1 MLFTK
6 IIKDNK
12 SFLRCY
18 RRGGYCACP
27 YLCVYYLKNDSPYN
41 RLGISVGKKQ
51 GKAVVRNRIKRVF
64 RAAYRLSE
72 TDFPIGYDIVF
83 MARGEGAAADTREVM
98 GFIKKRVI
106 PRMNEDAAG
115 GRRKKK

>member
-1 MLFTK
+1 MLFTE

-18 RRGGYCACP
+18 RRGGYCACH
-27 YLCVYYLKNDSPYN
+27 YLCVYYIKNDSPMN

-51 GKAVVRNRIKRVF
+51 GKAVIRNRIKRVF

-72 TDFPIGYDIVF
+72 LEFPIGYDIVF

-106 PRMNEDAAG
+106 PKMNEDAKG
-115 GRRKKK
+115 RKKKK